1 MAVENGWGGP
11 HSRAKALDFASRVFN
26 FFHQPNRREP
36 VYIDDLEDLLDEGM
50 DSFHATLDDGSIEEV
65 AEQLMIMHEECLE
78 GNFQS
83 IQRLREVATIPVP
96 HVRQAANDSDEDEDE
111 DEEDNESLQNDA
123 SSMMVDAPGSLPDSN
138 PTNTAKTA
146 SRSQNMAEA
155 DDDGWVTVSSRK
167 SRGRKH

>member
-50 DSFHATLDDGSIEEV
+50 DSFNATLDDGSIEEV

-83 IQRLREVATIPVP
+83 IQRLREVPTVPVP
-96 HVRQAANDSDEDEDE
+96 HVRQAANDSDEDD
-111 DEEDNESLQNDA
+111 DEEDDESLQNDA
-123 SSMMVDAPGSLPDSN
+123 SSMMVDAPGSLPDPD
-138 PTNTAKTA
+138 PTNIAKTA

-167 SRGRKH
+167 SRGRKN